1 MKKVLQ
7 ILKWGILLSLMVV
20 VLSFTNQKQ
29 NKQMVF
35 LNQINIEV
43 SEDEFMTEQIALKYI
58 DKNDFDFDSVTL
70 SNFYLNKLEIAFL
83 QHSAIKNAQVYS
95 NQEGVININLQQ
107 RKAVVRIKTDNT
119 DYYLD
124 ELGMKM
130 PLSSEYTSRVLV
142 VTGDVNESN
151 HSSIFSF
158 VERINKDKFWKSQIT
173 QAHFNNKEVIII
185 TRVGGQKI
193 HFGTL
198 TDVNKKLGNLY
209 QFYKQ
214 AMPIK
219 GWQTYSE
226 ISLAYN
232 NQIVC
237 TKK

>member
-7 ILKWGILLSLMVV
+7 ILKWGMLLSLMVV

-58 DKNDFDFDSVTL
+58 EQHNFNFDSIAL
-70 SNFYLNKLEIAFL
+70 LNFYLNELEIAFL
-83 QHSAIKNAQVYS
+83 QHPAVKNVQVYS
-95 NQEGVININLQQ
+95 NQEGVININLKQ
-107 RKAVVRIKTDNT
+107 RKAVVRIKTDNA

-124 ELGMKM
+124 EQGMKM
-130 PLSSEYTSRVLV
+130 PLSSEYTPRVLV
-142 VTGDVNESN
+142 VTGEVNESN

-173 QAHFNNKEVIII
+173 QVHFNNKEVIII

>member
-7 ILKWGILLSLMVV
+7 IFKWGMLLSLMGF
-20 VLSFTNQKQ
+20 VLLFTNKKQ
-29 NKQMVF
+29 DRQMVF
-35 LNQINIEV
+35 LNQINIEL
-43 SEDEFMTEQIALKYI
+43 SKDEFVNEQIALKYI
-58 DKNDFDFDSVTL
+58 EKNNFNFDSVAL
-70 SNFYLNKLEIAFL
+70 SNFYLNELEIAFL
-83 QHSAIKNAQVYS
+83 QHPAIKNAEVYS
-95 NQEGVININLQQ
+95 NQKGVININLQQ

-124 ELGMKM
+124 EQGMRM
-130 PLSSEYTSRVLV
+130 PLSSQYTPRVLV

-151 HSSIFSF
+151 HSSVFSF
-158 VERINKDKFWKSQIT
+158 VEIINKDKFWKSQIT
-173 QAHFNNKEVIII
+173 QVHFNNNEVIII
-185 TRVGGQKI
+185 TRVGSQKI

-214 AMPIK
+214 AMPVK
-219 GWQTYSE
+219 GWQTYSK

>member
-7 ILKWGILLSLMVV
+7 ILKWGMLLSLMVV

-58 DKNDFDFDSVTL
+58 EQHNFSFDSVAL
-70 SNFYLNKLEIAFL
+70 SNFYLNELEIAFL
-83 QHSAIKNAQVYS
+83 QHPAVKNAQVYS

-124 ELGMKM
+124 EQGMKM
-130 PLSSEYTSRVLV
+130 PLSSEYTPRVLV
-142 VTGDVNESN
+142 VTGEVNESN

-158 VERINKDKFWKSQIT
+158 VERINKEKFWKSQIT
-173 QAHFNNKEVIII
+173 QLHFNNNEVIII
-185 TRVGGQKI
+185 PRVGSQKI

-214 AMPIK
+214 AMPVK
-219 GWQTYSE
+219 GWENYSE